1 MENKKYHTYGEILAN
16 IDLREEYDMAVEVK
30 QALMANGATVPDVE
44 SELSRLKSNPTSHRE
59 FRWHKVAAIFI
70 GLLVVCSLCIAS
82 VMGIRRTLAGQDKK
96 TASKTEVRTVENAS
110 ENSSEILFENA
121 SLESIMNSVSERYR
135 VKVVYENETTKGIRL
150 YYSLDC
156 SLSLEE
162 VINQLRH
169 FEELDI
175 TLNRGVIF
183 VR

>member
-16 IDLREEYDMAVEVK
+16 TDLREEYDMAVEVK

-44 SELSRLKSNPTSHRE
+44 SELSRLKGKTTSHRE
-59 FRWHKVAAIFI
+59 FRWRKVAAIFI
-70 GLLVVCSLCIAS
+70 GLLVVCSLSIAS
-82 VMGIRRTLAGQDKK
+82 VMGIRRTLAEQDKK
-96 TASKTEVRTVENAS
+96 TASKTEVRTVKKTTE
-110 ENSSEILFENA
+110 ESSEILFENA

-135 VKVVYENETTKGIRL
+135 VKVVYENEMTKGIRL